1 METSE
6 DRPFSHAPTEVVA
19 WSVHYDL
26 APHPR
31 FFAGKPFI
39 LSNVFVRTRRNYKMR
54 RLSFQ
59 GISYQHMLSE
69 AAGAM
74 PAYEIEALE
83 TKDGGR

>member
-1 METSE
+1 M
-6 DRPFSHAPTEVVA
+6 PTEAVA
-19 WSVHYDL
+19 WGVHYDL

-39 LSNVFVRTRRNYKMR
+39 LSNVFVRTRRNYTMR

-74 PAYEIEALE
+74 PAYEIDAIETIEA
-83 TKDGGR
+83 KDGGR